1 MLSEREP
8 RVDIL
13 SPREREVLALVSQG
27 LRNRDIA
34 TRLFISEVTVKVHV
48 RNILR
53 KLGARS
59 RAHAVSIAAESD

>member
-1 MLSEREP
+1 VALP
-8 RVDIL
+8 GL
-13 SPREREVLALVSQG
+13 ALLTPRETEVLELISEG

-34 TRLFISEVTVKVHV
+34 ERLFITEVTVKVHV

-59 RAHAVSIAAESD
+59 RAHAVALAKELGD